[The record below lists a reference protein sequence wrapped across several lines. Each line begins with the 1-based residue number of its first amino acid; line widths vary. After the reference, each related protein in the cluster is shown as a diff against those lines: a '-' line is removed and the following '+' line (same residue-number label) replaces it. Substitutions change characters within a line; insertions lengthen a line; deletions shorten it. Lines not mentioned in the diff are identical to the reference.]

1 MSGASSGLKDVLG
14 IGNAM
19 VDVLA
24 HADDGFLAA
33 HDLARGAMTLI
44 DAERGASIL
53 EAMGPSMEVSGGSVA
68 NTMAGIASLGG
79 TGTYIGRVHDDR
91 LGAVFSREL
100 RSLGVGY
107 TTALASDGS
116 PTARCLV
123 IVTPDGQ
130 RTMATYLGA
139 CAELGPEDVDAEA
152 ITGHAITYLEGYLW
166 DAPRAP
172 EAMELAARLAR
183 NAGRRVALTLSDAF
197 CVDRHREE
205 FRDFISQHVDVL
217 FANQDEAISLYEV
230 AQVSDAVELLR
241 RDCSMAV
248 VTRSEQGSIVACG
261 PDTHVVDAVP
271 VERVVDTTGAGDLYA
286 AGFLYGLTHGHELP
300 ACSRIGSIA
309 AAEVIGHLGAR
320 PAADLHAL
328 VSERL

>member
-1 MSGASSGLKDVLG
+1 MSGASGGLKDVLG

-24 HADDGFLAA
+24 HADDAFLAA

-53 EAMGPSMEVSGGSVA
+53 EAMGPSVEVSGGSVA
-68 NTMAGIASLGG
+68 NTLAGIASLGG

-91 LGAVFSREL
+91 LGAVFSREM
-100 RSLGVGY
+100 RSLGIGY
-107 TTALASDGS
+107 ATTPAADGS
-116 PTARCLV
+116 TTARCLV

-139 CAELGPEDVDAEA
+139 CAELGPEDMDAEA
-152 ITGHAITYLEGYLW
+152 IAGHAVTYLEGYLW

-172 EAMELAARLAR
+172 EAMELAARLAHD
-183 NAGRRVALTLSDAF
+183 AGSRVALTLSDPF
-197 CVDRHREE
+197 CVDRHRDA
-205 FRDFISQHVDVL
+205 FRDFILEHVDVL
-217 FANQDEAISLYEV
+217 FANQDEAMSLYGV

-241 RDCSMAV
+241 RDCSLAV
-248 VTRSEQGSIVACG
+248 VTRSEKGSIVACG
-261 PDTHVVDAVP
+261 AETHVVDAVP

-300 ACSRIGSIA
+300 ACSRIGAIA

-320 PAADLHAL
+320 PEADLRAL
-328 VSERL
+328 VRERL